1 VTFALS
7 KPPTNKMTT
16 LLVEHMLVEAF
27 DLRCGIQ
34 LVSELSLNKVMSWF
48 VVNLSKV
55 LKSIL
60 YIDYVI
66 MDCKDLI
73 VRLQDCLVSL
83 LVDIVIL
90 QSS

>member
-27 DLRCGIQ
+27 DLHCGIQ
-34 LVSELSLNKVMSWF
+34 LASELSLNKAMSWF
-48 VVNLSKV
+48 VVDLSKV

-66 MDCKDLI
+66 MDLSKS
-73 VRLQDCLVSL
+73 V
-83 LVDIVIL
+83 
-90 QSS
+90 